1 MERLQS
7 VPYKWLVAAV
17 FVVGLFMDL
26 LDTTIVNVA
35 LPTLASEFDTTT
47 TTLQW
52 VVTGYLLSL
61 AVWIPA
67 SGWLGDRFG
76 TKRIFMLALAL
87 FTIGSA
93 LCGVSWSIESLIF
106 FRVLQGVGG
115 GMLTPVG
122 TAMVF
127 RAFQPNERAQASAVL
142 TIPVA
147 IAPTIGPILGGL
159 IVDHLSWRWIFYVNV
174 PIGIIGFIFAS
185 IVLREHTEPT
195 PGRFDYLGFVLSGTG
210 LPLILYALSEAP
222 SHGWTSTLV
231 VTTGLL
237 GIALLA
243 LMVLVETKVVQ
254 EPMLALRLFKDRM
267 FRTANTVYFMT
278 AAGLIGVIFLLPLF
292 LQILRGLSA
301 TQSGLTTFP
310 QALGIVAVARFA
322 SRMYPKIGPRRML
335 AAGMLI
341 TAISTSCFLF
351 VDLETSLW
359 WIRAIMFVR
368 GMAFGIVLIPLQA
381 ATFSTISPHDTGR
394 ASALFNTN
402 RQVASSFGVAILA
415 TVLADRGPNLNPE
428 AVRQIAANPA
438 ALAQLQ
444 QAGLDAFHDAYFVG
458 AILALVG
465 FGFSFLIHD
474 EDAEASMTASKAPA
488 AAEAAAD

>member
-35 LPTLASEFDTTT
+35 LPTLAREFDTTT

-93 LCGVSWSIESLIF
+93 LCGAAWSINSLIF

-122 TAMVF
+122 TAMIF
-127 RAFQPNERAQASAVL
+127 RAFPPNERAQASAVL

-210 LPLILYALSEAP
+210 LPLVLYALSEAP

-322 SRMYPKIGPRRML
+322 SRIYPKIGPRRML

-351 VDLETSLW
+351 VDLETNLW

-381 ATFSTISPHDTGR
+381 ATFSTISPQDTGR

-444 QAGLDAFHDAYFVG
+444 QAGLDAFHDAYLVG
-458 AILALVG
+458 AIMALIG

-474 EDAEASMTASKAPA
+474 EDAEASMTATAPTR